1 MIFVESMLEHYTILI
16 IIQIIIIIK
25 NHNGN
30 NYILYY
36 TIQYYKIYKK
46 LKKHYVDKRALKT
59 FCIHTR

>member
-36 TIQYYKIYKK
+36 TIPYSTIESI
-46 LKKHYVDKRALKT
+46 RS
-59 FCIHTR
+59 